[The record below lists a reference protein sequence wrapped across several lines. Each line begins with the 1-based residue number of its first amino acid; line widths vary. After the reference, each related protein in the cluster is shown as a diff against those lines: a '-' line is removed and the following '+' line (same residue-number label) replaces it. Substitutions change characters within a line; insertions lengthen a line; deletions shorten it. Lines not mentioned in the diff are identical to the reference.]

1 MNKKTPV
8 IARQRSKK
16 GRSNLKTNRLLR
28 RPVKGPS
35 ALSGAPRNDDTP
47 SQLGYRMPAEWEPH
61 EATWLA
67 WPHNEETWPGK
78 LPEVEEIYLRMI
90 EALVPHEQIHLL
102 VDDERERD
110 RVEKKLAGQG
120 IFSKHIIYFLIPTV
134 DAWVRDYGPNF
145 IQRVSGG
152 TKETAFVNWIFN
164 AWGGKYES
172 LARDNVIPDRLAPLL
187 GIPVF
192 SPGLVLEG
200 GSIDTNGLGT
210 VLVTEQCL
218 LHPNRNPYL
227 TRQGI
232 EEALRNFLG
241 FDHFIWLGEGIE
253 GDDTD
258 GHIDDI
264 TRFVNPTTVVTA
276 LETNAGDANHF
287 PLDKNLRR
295 LREAKDQAGKKLTII
310 ELPMPN
316 RVEGPWGRLP
326 ASYLNFYIGNGAVLV
341 PVFGHLQDATA
352 LKILAELFPGRRV
365 VGIRSE
371 ALVLGLGGIHCV
383 THEQPAH

>member
-1 MNKKTPV
+1 
-8 IARQRSKK
+8 
-16 GRSNLKTNRLLR
+16 
-28 RPVKGPS
+28 
-35 ALSGAPRNDDTP
+35 
-47 SQLGYRMPAEWEPH
+47 MPAEWEPH

-90 EALVPHEQIHLL
+90 EALVPHEKIHLL
-102 VDDERERD
+102 VDDGRERD
-110 RVEKKLAGQG
+110 RVEKKLAKRGVS
-120 IFSKHIIYFLIPTV
+120 SKHIIYFLIPTV
-134 DAWVRDYGPNF
+134 DAWVRDYGPCF
-145 IQRVSGG
+145 IKRMSPHPSLSPEGGEGGGEGRV
-152 TKETAFVNWIFN
+152 AFVNWIFN

-172 LARDNVIPDRLAPLL
+172 LARDNVVPDRLAPLL

-218 LHPNRNPYL
+218 LHPNRNPHL
-227 TRQGI
+227 SRPGI

-241 FDHFIWLGEGIE
+241 FNHFIWLGEGIE

-276 LETNAGDANHF
+276 RETNAADPNHF
-287 PLDKNLRR
+287 PLKENLKR
-295 LREAKDQAGKKLTII
+295 LRGAKDQAGKGLTII
-310 ELPMPN
+310 ELPMPD
-316 RVEGPWGRLP
+316 RVEGPGGRLP
-326 ASYLNFYIGNGAVLV
+326 ASFLNFYIGNGAVLV
-341 PVFGHLQDATA
+341 PVFGHAEDATV
-352 LKILAELFPGRRV
+352 LKILSELFPGRRV

-371 ALVLGLGGIHCV
+371 TLVLGLGGIHCV